1 MVNRIVNVVG
11 WVGTALVFGAVAI
24 RFLRP
29 EWNQYATYGAW
40 VGLVCVLVYML
51 GQWRDVKSVYG
62 SRQARYGTLSLV
74 SVVAVLGI
82 LIAINY
88 LATQRNMRWDL
99 TANQVYSLSDQTVRV
114 LTELDAPVRLTVFD
128 QEVNFDRFRSQ
139 LTEYEYH
146 GRQLS
151 VEYVDVDRQPGRAR
165 QADVQAYG
173 TLLVEYEGRV
183 ERVTSASEQDITNAI
198 IKAITGDERR
208 VYFTQGHGEKD
219 PTSSER
225 TGYAAVAQALE
236 RDNYGVERLVLA
248 QVADVP
254 DDATVVVIAGPTND
268 FFPQEIDAL
277 ERYLSTGGKL
287 MVLLDPAEGAQTG
300 DLPNLRELLRAWAIE
315 VGDNVVVDASGIGQ
329 LFGTD
334 ASTPVAASYPGHP
347 ITERFNL
354 MTGYPFARSVSPI
367 PGGVDGRFAQT
378 IVETGAQSW
387 AETNLAGLLE
397 DGRVALDLEEGDV
410 PGPVS
415 LAVAVSAPAPDG
427 PPSAVPGDEADE
439 SDTDE
444 PPPARETR
452 LVAFGDSDF
461 AANFGVGIQGNRDL
475 FMNAVSWLAQQENLI
490 AIRPREPEDRRITLT
505 ADQSQR
511 IFLLSMVVIP
521 GLIFGAGVYSWWRR
535 R

>member
-1 MVNRIVNVVG
+1 MVNQLVG
-11 WVGTALVFGAVAI
+11 VIGWIGTALVFGAVGI

-40 VGLVCVLVYML
+40 AGLVCVLIYML

-74 SVVAVLGI
+74 SIVAVLGI
-82 LIAINY
+82 LVAVNY
-88 LATQRNMRWDL
+88 LAARQNMRWDL
-99 TANQVYSLSDQTVRV
+99 TANQVFSLSDQTVRV
-114 LTELDAPVRLTVFD
+114 LNELEAPVRLTVFD
-128 QEVNFDRFRSQ
+128 QEVNFERFRAQ

-146 GRQLS
+146 GRNLV

-173 TLLVEYEGRV
+173 TLLVEYEGRI
-183 ERVTSASEQDITNAI
+183 ERVTTPAEQDITNAI

-219 PTSSER
+219 TASSER
-225 TGYAAVAQALE
+225 TGYGSIAQALG
-236 RDNYGVERLVLA
+236 RDNYGVDGLVLA
-248 QVADVP
+248 QVAGVP
-254 DDATVVVIAGPTND
+254 EDATVVVVAGPTID
-268 FFPQEIDAL
+268 FLPQEIEAL
-277 ERYLSTGGKL
+277 ERYLARGGKL
-287 MVLLDPAEGAQTG
+287 LVLVDPAEGADGG
-300 DLPNLRELLRAWAIE
+300 DLPNLRAFLRAWAVE

-334 ASTPVAASYPGHP
+334 ASTPVAASYPRHP
-347 ITERFNL
+347 ITERFTL
-354 MTGYPFARSVSPI
+354 MTGYPFARSVAPVA
-367 PGGVDGRFAQT
+367 GGVDGRFAQT
-378 IVETGAQSW
+378 IIETGAQSW
-387 AETNLAGLLE
+387 AETNLAGLLS
-397 DGRVALDLEEGDV
+397 DGRVALEPEQGDV

-415 LAVAVSAPAPDG
+415 LGVAVAAPATD
-427 PPSAVPGDEADE
+427 VPAPGAPEGEDAAAD
-439 SDTDE
+439 
-444 PPPARETR
+444 PPPAPESR
-452 LVAFGDSDF
+452 LVVIGDSDF
-461 AANFGVGIQGNRDL
+461 AANFGLGIQGNRDL
-475 FMNAVSWLAQQENLI
+475 FMNALNWLAQQENLI

-521 GLIFGAGVYSWWRR
+521 GLIFGAGVYAWWRR

>member
-1 MVNRIVNVVG
+1 MLNRIVNVVG

-29 EWNQYATYGAW
+29 EWNQAATYGAW
-40 VGLVCVLVYML
+40 AGLVCVLIYML
-51 GQWRDVKSVYG
+51 GQWRDVKSIYG

-82 LIAINY
+82 LVAVNY
-88 LATQRNMRWDL
+88 LSTQQNKRWDL

-114 LTELDAPVRLTVFD
+114 LNELDAPVRLTVFD
-128 QEVNFDRFRSQ
+128 QEVNFERFRSR

-173 TLLVEYEGRV
+173 TLLVEYQGRV
-183 ERVTSASEQDITNAI
+183 ERVSSPTEQEITNAI

-219 PTSSER
+219 PASSER
-225 TGYAAVAQALE
+225 EGYGTVAQSLG
-236 RDNYGVERLVLA
+236 RDNYAVERLVLA
-248 QVADVP
+248 QAGDVP
-254 DDATVVVIAGPTND
+254 DDATVVIVAGPRTD
-268 FFPQEIDAL
+268 FFPQEIEAL
-277 ERYLSTGGKL
+277 ERYLDRGGKL
-287 MVLLDPAEGAQTG
+287 MVLLDPADEARTG
-300 DLPNLRELLRAWAIE
+300 DFPNLRGLLRAWAIE

-334 ASTPVAASYPGHP
+334 ASTPVAASYPSHP
-347 ITERFNL
+347 MTERFTL
-354 MTGYPFARSVSPI
+354 LTGYPFARSVSPV

-378 IVETGAQSW
+378 VVETGAQSW
-387 AETNLAGLLE
+387 AETDLAGLLA
-397 DGRVALDLEEGDV
+397 DGRVALDPEQGDM

-415 LAVAVSAPAPDG
+415 LAVAVSAPLEDDAPETDPEDG
-427 PPSAVPGDEADE
+427 TDAAPRREA
-439 SDTDE
+439 
-444 PPPARETR
+444 RV
-452 LVAFGDSDF
+452 VAFGDSDF
-461 AANFGVGIQGNRDL
+461 AANFGLGIQGNRDL
-475 FMNAVSWLAQQENLI
+475 FLNAVNWLAQQENLI

-521 GLIFGAGVYSWWRR
+521 GLIFGGGIYAWWRR